1 MADEQARRRLADNP
15 LAWIVVGTL
24 LALWGYG
31 VFHAYSAHDRK
42 TLILA
47 VVLPPYG
54 MYMAAPEWHGDE
66 AEMQMTR
73 SKELTAEEVVQYCK
87 EDQDQRAR
95 TGLTQTQYD
104 VFCDCTWAI
113 VFETM
118 DGYTGDEARRN
129 QVLNAVLN
137 QASQNCMASAQYLG
151 EGGRTD

>member
-1 MADEQARRRLADNP
+1 MAEPKARRKLADNP
-15 LAWIVVGTL
+15 VAWVVLGTL

-31 VFHAYSAHDRK
+31 IFHAYSEHDRN

-54 MYMAAPEWHGDE
+54 IYMAAPDWHGDE
-66 AEMQMTR
+66 AEMQVTR
-73 SKELTAEEVVQYCK
+73 SRELSPEEVVQYCK
-87 EDQDQRAR
+87 DDQEQRAR
-95 TGLTQTQYD
+95 TGLTQTQYE

-118 DGYTGDEARRN
+118 DAFDGDEAKRT
-129 QVLNAVLN
+129 QVLNAALN
-137 QASQNCMASAQYLG
+137 RASQNCMASAQYLG